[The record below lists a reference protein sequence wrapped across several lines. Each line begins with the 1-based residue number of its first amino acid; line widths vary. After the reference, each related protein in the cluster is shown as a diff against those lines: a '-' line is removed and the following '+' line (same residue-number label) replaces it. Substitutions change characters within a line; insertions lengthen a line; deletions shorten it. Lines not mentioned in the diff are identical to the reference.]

1 MDNGQWR
8 AVRAEAERQGWLVV
22 ETRKGFQLRSPDG
35 GSIVAMDR
43 LHRSSDGYALSRTV
57 SRMRKSGFMWPPP
70 KAGG

>member
-1 MDNGQWR
+1 
-8 AVRAEAERQGWLVV
+8 
-22 ETRKGFQLRSPDG
+22 
-35 GSIVAMDR
+35 MDR